1 MEVHQQIILTSVVLN
16 IALAV
21 FIAVVANRFIRKFD
35 ELKIEFQ
42 SKYDAFEN
50 KFDRR
55 FESIDRKFE
64 VINRKFEAVDRK
76 FEAIDHRFES
86 MDRKFE
92 AINTKMEKL
101 QNLMLQYIISRSEN
115 QDSN

>member
-21 FIAVVANRFIRKFD
+21 IIAVVANRFIRKFD

-92 AINTKMEKL
+92 AINTKLEKL

-115 QDSN
+115 QDSS